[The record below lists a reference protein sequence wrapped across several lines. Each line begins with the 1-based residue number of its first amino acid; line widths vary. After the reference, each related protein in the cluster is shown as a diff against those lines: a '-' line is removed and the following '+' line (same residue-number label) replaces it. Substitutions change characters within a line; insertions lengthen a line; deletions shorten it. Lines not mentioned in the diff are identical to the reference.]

1 MNFSATSYQP
11 EIQGIRGISVAL
23 VVLYHANLIF
33 HGGFI
38 GVDVFFVVSGFVITK
53 SIVNEYARNGF
64 VSARHFISR
73 RIRRLLPASTIVIA
87 FTLICSI
94 FVFSPFGEQRQI
106 SYASLSATFFSAN
119 LYFILQNS
127 YAALANNPLRHMWS
141 LGVEEQFYLFLIIF
155 IVILSTI
162 TKSKK
167 TFFRYLLCFSLV
179 TGLFSF
185 FAGLVLSNGVR
196 LIPLPTRVAFFS
208 PVSRLW
214 EIQVGVLLA
223 LSFEISVINKIRN
236 RFADLLSILGLFLI
250 FFSAYTFNAFTN
262 YPGTSALLPTFGS
275 ALLILSISKSELL
288 KKALCSKPL
297 VFLGDLSYSIYL
309 WHWPLIV
316 MCGVIFPGQ
325 SNLIVFSA
333 LFSVVPA
340 YFSYIYVENRFRES
354 SDSKIEVKQIL
365 GVSILI
371 QVVLALT
378 LLVGAHSGLGIT
390 QESAKNGGD
399 SWADRAN
406 CEMDGSNFDYSN
418 CFVESSGNIGSVLLL
433 GDSQAGSISD
443 GVKKAADELNLNF
456 AVWYNNGCPVFPRPS
471 LEREDCLSYLEYL
484 PSVIKE
490 INPSLIIIANKST
503 LYTTG
508 GPQRGGVTIA
518 KSNGDLVKTYS
529 EAIQMWTDG
538 LIEVVNSESFVLR
551 NILVIQQVPPT
562 IYEGQTL
569 LKPKLGDSPFDLR
582 LSADRNELVK
592 MEKSTIGK
600 YKHVNFYDPAVYLC
614 PLDRCKTVVEEGR
627 IYTDNYH
634 LSPIGAIFLSDS
646 LKESIGLAIK

>member
-1 MNFSATSYQP
+1 MNISATSYQP
-11 EIQGIRGISVAL
+11 ELQGIRGISVAL

-53 SIVNEYARNGF
+53 SIVNEYTRNGY

-141 LGVEEQFYLFLIIF
+141 LGVEEQFYLFLIVF
-155 IVILSTI
+155 IVILSTV

-167 TFFRYLLCFSLV
+167 TFLRYLLCFSLV

-185 FAGLVLSNGVR
+185 FVGLVLSNGVR

-223 LSFEISVINKIRN
+223 LSFEIGVIDKIRN
-236 RFADLLSILGLFLI
+236 RFADLLSTLGLFLI
-250 FFSAYTFNAFTN
+250 FFSAYTFNTFTN
-262 YPGTSALLPTFGS
+262 YPGMSALLPTFGS
-275 ALLILSISKSELL
+275 ALLILSISKSEFL
-288 KKALCSKPL
+288 KKALCWKPL
-297 VFLGDLSYSIYL
+297 VLLGDLSYSIYL

-325 SNLIVFSA
+325 SILIIFSA

-340 YFSYIYVENRFRES
+340 YFSYIYVENRFRGS

-378 LLVGAHSGLGIT
+378 LLVGARSGLGIT

-406 CEMDGSNFDYSN
+406 CEMDGSNFDYSS
-418 CFVESSGNIGSVLLL
+418 CFVESSANIGSVLLL

-471 LEREDCLSYLEYL
+471 IEREDCQSYLEYL
-484 PSVIKE
+484 PNVIKE

-518 KSNGDLVKTYS
+518 KGNGNLVKTYD

-538 LIEVVNSESFVLR
+538 LIEVVNSEPFALR

-592 MEKSTIGK
+592 MEKSAINK
-600 YKHVNFYDPAVYLC
+600 YKHVHFYDPAVDLC

-627 IYTDNYH
+627 IYTDKYH